1 MHFGDYTFIF
11 ILALILFGPKKL
23 PEIGRQVGRLMMEF
37 RRASNEFKMQMD
49 EELRNLEEEDRRRK
63 LDEAAANTG
72 TIAQPHALPSET
84 TQAETLTNAEA
95 DPHNPPQPYTPPIP
109 GEECVDPVDLL
120 DEHHGYIDDR
130 YPEEYRPSEDFYE
143 DESLEEPLNL
153 EDHGPEISGTA
164 PESQPPESQSPES
177 QPPASYQPSDEP
189 HQPAEAA
196 SEAPTHAALQPTT
209 PQDPVRPESDS
220 AIRHA

>member
-1 MHFGDYTFIF
+1 MHFGDYSFIF

-37 RRASNEFKMQMD
+37 RRASNEFKMQID
-49 EELRNLEEEDRRRK
+49 EELRNLEEDDRRKK
-63 LDEAAANTG
+63 LEAAAAETG
-72 TIAQPHALPSET
+72 TIAEPHALPSET

-95 DPHNPPQPYTPPIP
+95 DPNLAPQPYTPPLP

-120 DEHHGYIDDR
+120 DEHHAHIEDR
-130 YPEEYRPSEDFYE
+130 YPEEYRHSEDFYE
-143 DESLEEPLNL
+143 AGELEEPRAA
-153 EDHGPEISGTA
+153 EDHGPEISA
-164 PESQPPESQSPES
+164 EAAEP

-189 HQPAEAA
+189 HTPVQAE
-196 SEAPTHAALQPTT
+196 SETPTHASPEPKT
-209 PQDPVRPESDS
+209 PQDPVRPESDP